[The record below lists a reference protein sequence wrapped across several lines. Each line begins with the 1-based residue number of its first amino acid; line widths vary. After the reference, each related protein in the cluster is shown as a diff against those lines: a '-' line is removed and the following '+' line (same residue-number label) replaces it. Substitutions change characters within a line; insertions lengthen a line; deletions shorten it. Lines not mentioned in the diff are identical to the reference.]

1 VTGWPINANNPL
13 RDSATF
19 RELWAA
25 NLVSNIGTW
34 MQTVGGAWL
43 MITLTPDALP
53 VALMQTATTMPS
65 LVLGLL
71 AGSLADRVDR
81 RKLLLICQTWMLL
94 CAALLSALTLLRLVN
109 PWLLLGLTFALG
121 IGAVLNAPTWS
132 AIMPEVVSRPQVPA
146 AISINGAG
154 YNTSRAIGPAIGG
167 FVVAAAGPAATFLLN
182 AVSFLATVAVVFRWR
197 PAPRPTRSSASHE
210 SFMRTVQVGLQYA
223 WAEPQQRIVL
233 LRSTIWMLCASALW
247 GLLPLV
253 TIHELGLDATGY
265 GLLVTCVGVGAVAG
279 SLMVPGL
286 RARWSTNRLQI
297 AFIVTFVLMLL
308 VMGWIRWVPLVCA
321 LLAAGGAAWTG
332 SNQNF
337 QVAVQMRAPRELQAR
352 TIATYLLTFQG
363 GLAIGSAVWGAVAQ
377 AVGDPIALTSAAM
390 AMALGVLAALRW
402 PVEDHA

>member
-1 VTGWPINANNPL
+1 MTGWPISANNPL

-53 VALMQTATTMPS
+53 VALMQTATTLPS
-65 LVLGLL
+65 LVLGLP
-71 AGSLADRVDR
+71 AGSLADRIDR
-81 RKLLLICQTWMLL
+81 RKLLLTCQTWMLL
-94 CAALLSALTLLRLVN
+94 CAALLAMLTLLGLVN

-121 IGAVLNAPTWS
+121 IGSVLNAPTWS
-132 AIMPEVVSRPQVPA
+132 AIMPEVVNRSQVPA

-154 YNTSRAIGPAIGG
+154 YNSSRAIGPAIGG
-167 FVVAAAGPAATFLLN
+167 FVVAAAGPAATFALN
-182 AVSFLATVAVVFRWR
+182 ALSFLATVAVVFRWR
-197 PAPRPTRSSASHE
+197 PPPRPARSSAPRE
-210 SFMRTVQVGLQYA
+210 SFMRTVHVGLQYA
-223 WAEPQQRIVL
+223 WSEPQLRIVL
-233 LRSTIWMLCASALW
+233 FRSTIWMLCASALW

-279 SLMVPGL
+279 SLMVPSL
-286 RARWSTNRLQI
+286 RARWSTNGLQI
-297 AFIVTFVLMLL
+297 GFIVTFVLMLL
-308 VMGWIRWVPLVCA
+308 TMGWIRWVPLVCG
-321 LLAAGGAAWTG
+321 LLALGGAAWTG

-377 AVGDPIALTSAAM
+377 AVGDPIALTCAAAAM
-390 AMALGVLAALRW
+390 GIGILAAVRW